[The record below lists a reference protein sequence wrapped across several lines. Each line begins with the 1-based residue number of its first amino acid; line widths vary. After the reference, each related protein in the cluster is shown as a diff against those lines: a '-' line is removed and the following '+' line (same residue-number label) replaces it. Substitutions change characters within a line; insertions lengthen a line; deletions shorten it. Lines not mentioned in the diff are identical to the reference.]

1 MQSRHFLKIL
11 SWHLDCLGVIL
22 LASGIIC
29 LTALNWLAWS
39 SLTKFILAE
48 SALIIVFIHAM
59 MTQSPTRR
67 TLSLALFA
75 VLVGCFWTLFGQ
87 TYQINSHLYHLPM
100 IWCLSLLPFALLFND
115 RFLTAFT
122 SLLAYLFIINY
133 LPVYCHNATIVLVS
147 TVLLSLLL
155 NLVFIYFSTRST
167 LSFVHGMSDLY
178 FVLMWGSFMG
188 LLFDLSVLDQWV
200 VSRIVA
206 VIGTLFTLALYYY
219 LREKAQ
225 AILSYLAGMITLFLL
240 LLELFSSALGFFSLS
255 VVGLVMIYPAYRGA
269 DALFNAARFGDHH
282 ANP

>member
-48 SALIIVFIHAM
+48 SALIIVFIYAM
-59 MTQSPTRR
+59 CTRSPARR
-67 TLSLALFA
+67 TLALGLFA
-75 VLVGCFWTLFGQ
+75 LLVGCFWTLFGQ

-122 SLLAYLFIINY
+122 SLLTYLFIINY
-133 LPVYCHNATIVLVS
+133 LQVYCHNATVVLLS
-147 TVLLSLLL
+147 TALLSLLF
-155 NLVFIYFSTRST
+155 NLVFIYFSTRSS

-178 FVLMWGSFMG
+178 FVLMWGSFMA
-188 LLFDLSVLDQWV
+188 LLLDLSVRDQWV

-225 AILSYLAGMITLFLL
+225 AILSYLAGMITWFLL
-240 LLELFSSALGFFSLS
+240 LLELFSGALGFFSLS

>member
-1 MQSRHFLKIL
+1 MHTRNPISIL
-11 SWHLDCLGVIL
+11 SLHLDLLGVML
-22 LASGIIC
+22 VTAGIIC
-29 LTALNWLAWS
+29 LTAFNWL
-39 SLTKFILAE
+39 SLTTFVKFSLSE
-48 SALIIVFIHAM
+48 SAIIIVFIYAM
-59 MTQSPTRR
+59 CTRSPARR
-67 TLSLALFA
+67 TLALGLFA
-75 VLVGCFWTLFGQ
+75 LLVSCFWTLFGQ

-100 IWCLSLLPFALLFND
+100 IWCLSLLPFALLLND

-122 SLLAYLFIINY
+122 SLLIYLFIINY
-133 LPVYCHNATIVLVS
+133 LQTYCHNITLVLVS

-167 LSFVHGMSDLY
+167 LSFVHGMSALY
-178 FVLMWGSFMG
+178 FVLMWGSFMV
-188 LLFDLSVLDQWV
+188 LLFDLSVRDQWV

-255 VVGLVMIYPAYRGA
+255 VVGLMMIYPAYRGA
-269 DALFNAARFGDHH
+269 EALFNAARFGDHH

>member
-1 MQSRHFLKIL
+1 MHTRNPISIL
-11 SWHLDCLGVIL
+11 SLHLDLLGVML
-22 LASGIIC
+22 VTAGIIC
-29 LTALNWLAWS
+29 LTAFNWL
-39 SLTKFILAE
+39 SLTTFVKFSLSE
-48 SALIIVFIHAM
+48 SAIIIVFIYAM
-59 MTQSPTRR
+59 CTRSPARR
-67 TLSLALFA
+67 TLALGLFA
-75 VLVGCFWTLFGQ
+75 LLVGCFWTLFGQ

-100 IWCLSLLPFALLFND
+100 IWCLSLLPFALLLND

-122 SLLAYLFIINY
+122 SLLIYLFIINY
-133 LPVYCHNATIVLVS
+133 LQTYCHNITLVLVS

-167 LSFVHGMSDLY
+167 LSFVHGMSALY
-178 FVLMWGSFMG
+178 FVLMWGSFMV
-188 LLFDLSVLDQWV
+188 LLFDLSVRDQWV

-255 VVGLVMIYPAYRGA
+255 VVGLMMIYPAYRGA
-269 DALFNAARFGDHH
+269 ETLFNAARFGDHH